1 MSDRPAASRPVLAI
15 TGGSSGIGR
24 CTAELF
30 ARRGWN
36 VGLIARGEAGLEAA
50 LADVRRAGGAGC
62 TAAADVSDAAAL
74 ERAAAEIEEKLGPIE
89 AWVNDAGVSAYGRF
103 MDLSEEDY
111 LRVTQV
117 TYLGV
122 VNGTRVALRRMQPR
136 NRGTIINVGSAVAMR
151 AIPLQSAY
159 SAAKY
164 AVAGFTE
171 AVRAELL
178 HDNSAVHLGIVHPP
192 STNTPFF
199 NHAASRL
206 KDRDGVP
213 RPPPPVYEPE
223 IVAEAIHLAVTQKRR
238 EVKVGGQTVAFGLA
252 NTVMPGVLDWALG
265 QFGPGMQVSHSAPAK
280 AQREDTLFRPS
291 AVPSPVH
298 GAFGQE
304 AMRHSAQMALNRSP
318 GLATMLLGL
327 GALGV
332 LACLAG
338 PSRRP

>member
-24 CTAELF
+24 CTAALF
-30 ARRGWN
+30 AQRGWD

-50 LADVRRAGGAGC
+50 LADVRRAGGKGC
-62 TAAADVSDAAAL
+62 AAAADVSDAAAL
-74 ERAAAEIEEKLGPIE
+74 ERAATEIEAKLGPIQ

-136 NRGTIINVGSAVAMR
+136 NRGTIVNIGSAVAMR
-151 AIPLQSAY
+151 AVPLQSAY

-206 KDRDGVP
+206 KDGVP

-223 IVAEAIHLAVTQKRR
+223 IVAEAIHLAVTSRRR

-265 QFGPGMQVSHSAPAK
+265 RFGPEMQVSHSAQAK
-280 AQREDTLFRPS
+280 DQREETLFRPS
-291 AVPSPVH
+291 ATPSPVH

-304 AMRHSAQMALNRSP
+304 ALRHSPQMALNRSP

-332 LACLAG
+332 LACFAG
-338 PSRRP
+338 PPRRR

>member
-1 MSDRPAASRPVLAI
+1 MSDRPVTSRPVLAI

-24 CTAELF
+24 CTAALF

-50 LADVRRAGGAGC
+50 LADVRRAGGSGC
-62 TAAADVSDAAAL
+62 MVAADVSDAEAL
-74 ERAAAEIEEKLGPIE
+74 ERAAAEIEQKLGPIQ
-89 AWVNDAGVSAYGRF
+89 AWVNGAGASAYGRF
-103 MDLSEEDY
+103 MDLPEEDY
-111 LRVTQV
+111 RRVTQV

-136 NRGTIINVGSAVAMR
+136 NHGTILNVGSAVALR
-151 AIPLQSAY
+151 AVPLQSAY

-178 HDNSAVHLGIVHPP
+178 HDSSRVHLGIVHPP

-206 KDRDGVP
+206 EDGVP

-223 IVAEAIHLAVTQKRR
+223 IVADAIHLAITERRR
-238 EVKVGGQTVAFGLA
+238 EVQVGGQTVALGMA

-265 QFGPGMQVSHSAPAK
+265 RFGQGMQVSHSGRAGAR
-280 AQREDTLFRPS
+280 REETLFQPS

-304 AMRHSAQMALNRSP
+304 AMRRSAQMSLNRSP

-338 PSRRP
+338 PARRS

>member
-1 MSDRPAASRPVLAI
+1 MSDRPATARPVIAI

-24 CTAELF
+24 CTAALF
-30 ARRGWN
+30 AQKGWD
-36 VGLIARGEAGLEAA
+36 VGLIARSEAGLEAA
-50 LADVRRAGGAGC
+50 LGDVRRAGGAGC
-62 TAAADVSDAAAL
+62 TASADVADAEAL
-74 ERAAAEIEEKLGPIE
+74 ERAASEVEEKLGPIQV
-89 AWVNDAGVSAYGRF
+89 WVNCAGVSAYGRF
-103 MDLSEEDY
+103 MDLSEEEY
-111 LRVTQV
+111 RRVTEV

-122 VNGTRVALRRMQPR
+122 VHGTRTALRRMLPR
-136 NRGTIINVGSAVAMR
+136 DRGTIINVGSAVAMR
-151 AIPLQSAY
+151 AVPLQSAY

-178 HDNSAVHLGIVHPP
+178 HDNSHVRLGIVHPP

-199 NHAASRL
+199 NHAASHL
-206 KDRDGVP
+206 KEGVP

-223 IVAEAIHLAVTQKRR
+223 IVAAAIHLAVTSNRR

-265 QFGPGMQVSHSAPAK
+265 RFGPGMQVSYMPQAQ

-291 AVPSPVH
+291 ATPSPVH

-304 AMRHSAQMALNRSP
+304 ALRHSAQMALNRSP
-318 GLATMLLGL
+318 GLGTMLLGI
-327 GALGV
+327 GALGL
-332 LACLAG
+332 LACFAG
-338 PSRRP
+338 SSRRH